1 MERGDDQQ
9 HFETDCM
16 TTGPAVAS
24 GDPGATTVEE
34 LRRKLRERVAQL
46 DDNRI
51 LDTAGEWMFRLRQM
65 HLADQLDGVDLEVF
79 DGGE

>member
-9 HFETDCM
+9 HSETDCM

-24 GDPGATTVEE
+24 GDPGATVEE
-34 LRRKLRERVAQL
+34 LKRQIAALDGERVDSLFDWLFNQ
-46 DDNRI
+46 
-51 LDTAGEWMFRLRQM
+51 QM
-65 HLADQLDGVDLEVF
+65 ANLASQFDGVDLEVF